1 MQESQPRPRINVG
14 LVDTGSD
21 RNNETSENGFDVA
34 VEEALSP
41 FINIDRASLPSGYDK
56 PNLLQQDSQQMDE
69 AEELLTKMDNL
80 NILEEDKTTG
90 DSPFSSPRG
99 VQEEKEIQELEGA
112 VILQQE
118 VKNIR

>member
-56 PNLLQQDSQQMDE
+56 PNLLQQDS
-69 AEELLTKMDNL
+69 
-80 NILEEDKTTG
+80 
-90 DSPFSSPRG
+90 
-99 VQEEKEIQELEGA
+99 
-112 VILQQE
+112 
-118 VKNIR
+118 